1 MHRLSFFSRS
11 ETGPTPRSRCGL
23 RSAAG
28 CSIDGSS
35 GPASRG
41 RPNLFC
47 RRLSVFPQGVCP
59 LVLADSELPAGS
71 GGVFGQLRRSRACWS
86 PRFIT
91 SRAVRRT
98 RLGHLCC
105 GSSGSA
111 PLFVA
116 LPSRLSLPCSS
127 PCPECSRAP
136 RVSLWP
142 SSSRLPRRVLVS
154 VRLSLYLCVPVP
166 LCPRVFL
173 CISVRAS
180 RSGFCCRP
188 WWWWWWWWF
197 FSGETPESSWR
208 VTSMPARQRHC
219 AACRK

>member
-91 SRAVRRT
+91 SRA
-98 RLGHLCC
+98 
-105 GSSGSA
+105 A
-111 PLFVA
+111 PPA
-116 LPSRLSLPCSS
+116 DETHSPGASL
-127 PCPECSRAP
+127 
-136 RVSLWP
+136 L
-142 SSSRLPRRVLVS
+142 
-154 VRLSLYLCVPVP
+154 
-166 LCPRVFL
+166 
-173 CISVRAS
+173 
-180 RSGFCCRP
+180 
-188 WWWWWWWWF
+188 
-197 FSGETPESSWR
+197 
-208 VTSMPARQRHC
+208 
-219 AACRK
+219 

>member
-1 MHRLSFFSRS
+1 MACWVEAALMPGKDGGTQLICYPESSCKTIKLMANHFNNSSVNSRS
-11 ETGPTPRSRCGL
+11 SVSALPSSRRAIAPLGTLDASSKFFFQKRDRSNPALRCGL

-91 SRAVRRT
+91 SRAAPPADETHSPRASLLWFL
-98 RLGHLCC
+98 RLCPSLC
-105 GSSGSA
+105 GS
-111 PLFVA
+111 A
-116 LPSRLSLPCSS
+116 LPFVSALLLSLP
-127 PCPECSRAP
+127 
-136 RVSLWP
+136 
-142 SSSRLPRRVLVS
+142 
-154 VRLSLYLCVPVP
+154 
-166 LCPRVFL
+166 
-173 CISVRAS
+173 
-180 RSGFCCRP
+180 
-188 WWWWWWWWF
+188 
-197 FSGETPESSWR
+197 
-208 VTSMPARQRHC
+208 
-219 AACRK
+219 